1 MKNFNL
7 KISDENPLVRIIFLN
22 LKNTVLSNK
31 MEVKTNSWRKYY
43 VVPYR

>member
-31 MEVKTNSWRKYY
+31 MEVKTNS
-43 VVPYR
+43 